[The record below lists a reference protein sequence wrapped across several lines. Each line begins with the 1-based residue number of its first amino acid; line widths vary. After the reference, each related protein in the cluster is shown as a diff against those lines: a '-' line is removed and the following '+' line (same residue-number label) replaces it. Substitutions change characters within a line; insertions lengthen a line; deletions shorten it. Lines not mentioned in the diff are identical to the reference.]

1 MEQEEQNKSP
11 EPAQIQQAD
20 NTGLSVGLSNR
31 KGVGQNGRLYRDRS
45 GVSSRALNH
54 FSPLADSTGSPGA
67 EDDGRGMEEIRR
79 MDFVTVDEV
88 GEEEEE
94 EAVATRRG
102 PRGRKRAR
110 QTSGKREGH
119 THTQRHTGIEL

>member
-1 MEQEEQNKSP
+1 M
-11 EPAQIQQAD
+11 
-20 NTGLSVGLSNR
+20 
-31 KGVGQNGRLYRDRS
+31 
-45 GVSSRALNH
+45 SSRALNH

>member
-31 KGVGQNGRLYRDRS
+31 KGVGQNGRLYRDRR
-45 GVSSRALNH
+45 GCPLNH